1 MDRSGPPPS
10 HEAEPLTN
18 LNFQPRVSAEDS
30 ELRNHSY
37 CYASRP
43 PSPSLSSATDYSA
56 ESEGVPPTNTP
67 ADNQEQ
73 QHVETHHEKDQ
84 DPSHQEKT
92 YKSDKNL
99 LRPWLWE
106 LLSIAAAALALVAIV
121 IILALHGKRPLPKW
135 PLSITINASIAVF
148 TAIFKACLIM
158 PIAECIGQ
166 LKWLWYEKSRPLKSM
181 EQWDLAS

>member
-84 DPSHQEKT
+84 DPSHQI
-92 YKSDKNL
+92 KNL
-99 LRPWLWE
+99 QKRQKFTE
-106 LLSIAAAALALVAIV
+106 TVVVGALEHRSCSASSGGHSDHIGSSREASPSKM
-121 IILALHGKRPLPKW
+121 A
-135 PLSITINASIAVF
+135 TINYDKRIHR
-148 TAIFKACLIM
+148 
-158 PIAECIGQ
+158 CIHGYFQ
-166 LKWLWYEKSRPLKSM
+166 GMSNYAYR
-181 EQWDLAS
+181 